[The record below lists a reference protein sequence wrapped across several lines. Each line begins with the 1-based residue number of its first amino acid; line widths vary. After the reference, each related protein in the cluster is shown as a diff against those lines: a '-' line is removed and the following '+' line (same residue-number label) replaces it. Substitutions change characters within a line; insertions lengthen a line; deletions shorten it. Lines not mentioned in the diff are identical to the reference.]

1 MKAHRFLEEKGLN
14 YEVVEQDNPTKSCD
28 AAARERGVKT
38 SQIVKSLIVEKHRE
52 KGVNKG
58 DLVHVLLPGDR
69 EISEKKFGEHHLIDP
84 EKSKEIT
91 GFESGTVHPFS
102 TEIDHVIDFRI
113 LEQER
118 LSFTVGET
126 QKGIIIKENEFEKAL
141 DNSSFDFEVKDISQ
155 TLTEDIELLESRGLE
170 EEDARFVADRGL
182 IPEYLALNFEDDIV
196 LKAFRE
202 FLRHDLHI
210 EQELIAEIIEAS
222 ENLNNLQKI
231 IEEYSET
238 GEITE
243 TEEFNLKEVIEEVF
257 DERTEAL
264 EDLKSGKD
272 SVANFIIGEVM
283 KKTSGRARPEKVK
296 EVLRDEY

>member
-257 DERTEAL
+257 DERPEAL

>member
-1 MKAHRFLEEKGLN
+1 
-14 YEVVEQDNPTKSCD
+14 
-28 AAARERGVKT
+28 
-38 SQIVKSLIVEKHRE
+38 
-52 KGVNKG
+52 
-58 DLVHVLLPGDR
+58 
-69 EISEKKFGEHHLIDP
+69 
-84 EKSKEIT
+84 
-91 GFESGTVHPFS
+91 
-102 TEIDHVIDFRI
+102 
-113 LEQER
+113 
-118 LSFTVGET
+118 
-126 QKGIIIKENEFEKAL
+126 
-141 DNSSFDFEVKDISQ
+141 
-155 TLTEDIELLESRGLE
+155 LTEDIELLESRGLE

-257 DERTEAL
+257 DERPEAL